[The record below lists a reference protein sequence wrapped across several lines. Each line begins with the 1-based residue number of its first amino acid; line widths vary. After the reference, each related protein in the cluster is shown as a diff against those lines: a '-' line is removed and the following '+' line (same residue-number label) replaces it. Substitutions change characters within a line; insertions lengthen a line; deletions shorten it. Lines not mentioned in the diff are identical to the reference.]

1 MRIFLLSIFIFCG
14 LLSFSQTTQLQATI
28 EAPNLPDQMGRVMV
42 FSLPDSSLIKGAF
55 IDSNNVNVTFPSIE
69 GGDYYIKISAP
80 GFMDTSVVFNAT
92 ESIQRL
98 GHIILVKD
106 ITLDEVQ
113 VVYSKPIFERTMD
126 GISVNVRGTTLEQL
140 NTLFDVLKASP
151 RLTSPDDESIEIIGF
166 GSPLIL
172 IDRQAIMSVDE
183 LKAVPANQVERIEII
198 TSPSAK
204 YKAQGSGNGVIEIYT
219 NNFSLEGYRATVD
232 LNGGVSTQLK
242 PVARVSLGLSVKKKK
257 FTLNGHL
264 GINYNSSIRIG
275 SSDGISDDQSFGFQS
290 NYETTRE
297 SMWQYY
303 NVKMSYSI
311 SPKHKITL
319 GANGHGSRSNNEN
332 LSTQDYFAN
341 DTTTLHESEIT
352 NSKYKWFRNSA
363 FLNYTWETDTF
374 GSVFEINLNYLN
386 KVDDESVTSLSD
398 FIDQSDNSTSEF
410 NTRIS
415 SSDRPNIGELRVN
428 YEHYF
433 DTTNWKLSVGGA
445 YSLLI
450 NGKVY
455 NREVGSNDDWVI
467 DPQYSNSYD
476 YQEDIGALFAEVSKK
491 WNKFGF
497 RLGIRGE
504 YTKLDGFSKSLQKQ
518 FMDSSFFQLF
528 PNVSLLFEPT
538 DTIGIK
544 LYYNSGISR
553 PEFSNYDPF
562 VRIHDSLSVSYG
574 NPYLRS
580 SLKHSFGLE
589 FDLFKAYNISLSYSI
604 EEQPISTIS
613 FVNDTS
619 FVSENTSWNARKKEM
634 ISASLGVPLELNW
647 LSAWFSVWADYSKYQ
662 FTEEFNRPTF
672 YNLAYGI
679 YTYMTF
685 KLPKDFSIL
694 NRISMYKWGN
704 DQTTAKTNFHWGIR
718 LTKKF
723 LNGDMRVF
731 AEVSNILPTKNRYD
745 RRSSNFTTTTSV
757 QNNYTS
763 FKLGLFYKFGRLK
776 AAANVQESSAG
787 QTDRL

>member
-1 MRIFLLSIFIFCG
+1 MRFSYFLFFLLFPCSIYAQNAEIKV
-14 LLSFSQTTQLQATI
+14 TIQADS
-28 EAPNLPDQMGRVMV
+28 LPDNIGKVLF
-42 FSLPDSSLIKGAF
+42 FSLPDSTLLKGSYIENNSASAMVSASIDDSMYVVIRVPEFLEESKAFKITGPVVDLGTISLRK
-55 IDSNNVNVTFPSIE
+55 N
-69 GGDYYIKISAP
+69 
-80 GFMDTSVVFNAT
+80 
-92 ESIQRL
+92 
-98 GHIILVKD
+98 
-106 ITLDEVQ
+106 LDLEEVQ
-113 VVYSKPIFERTMD
+113 ASYSKPIFERTMD

-172 IDRQAIMSVDE
+172 IDRQPIMSMDE

-219 NNFSLEGYRATVD
+219 NNFTLEGYRATID

-242 PVARVSLGLSVKKKK
+242 PVARVNLGLSFKKKK
-257 FTLNGHL
+257 FTMNGHL
-264 GINYNSSIRIG
+264 GINYSSSLRNG
-275 SSDGISDDQSFGFQS
+275 VTEGISDDGSFGFHS
-290 NYETTRE
+290 SYENNRDA
-297 SMWQYY
+297 MWQYY

-311 SPKHKITL
+311 RPEHRITI

-332 LSTQDYFAN
+332 LTTRDYFSN
-341 DTTTLHESEIT
+341 DSITLHKSEST
-352 NSKYKWFRNSA
+352 NSGYKWFRNSA

-374 GSVFEINLNYLN
+374 GSVFEININYLN
-386 KVDDESVTSLSD
+386 KVDDENITNLSD
-398 FIDQSDNSTSEF
+398 FVDLSDNSTSEF
-410 NTRIS
+410 NTRIL

-433 DTTNWKLSVGGA
+433 DTTRWKLSVGGS

-455 NREVGSNDDWVI
+455 DRELGSNELWTV
-467 DPQYSNSYD
+467 DPQFSNSYD

-491 WNKFGF
+491 WEKFGF
-497 RLGIRGE
+497 RLGVRGE
-504 YTKLDGFSKSLQKQ
+504 YTKLDGYSKSLQKQ

-562 VRIHDSLSVSYG
+562 IRIHDSLSVSYG
-574 NPYLRS
+574 NPYLKS
-580 SLKHSFGLE
+580 ALEHSFGLE
-589 FDLFKAYNISLSYSI
+589 FDLFNAYNITLSYSI
-604 EEQPISTIS
+604 VEQPLSTIS

-619 FVSENTSWNARKKEM
+619 FVSENTPWNARKKEM
-634 ISASLGVPLELNW
+634 ISASIGVPLELKW
-647 LSAWFSVWADYSKYQ
+647 LSGWFSLWTDYSKYQ

-672 YNLAYGI
+672 YNLAYGF
-679 YTYMTF
+679 YSYVTF
-685 KLPKDFSIL
+685 KLPKEFSIL
-694 NRISMYKWGN
+694 NRLSMYKWGN
-704 DQTTAKTNFHWGIR
+704 DQTTTKANFHWGIR

-723 LNGDMRVF
+723 NNGDIRIF

-745 RRSSNFTTTTSV
+745 RRSSNYTTSTSV

-763 FKLGLFYKFGRLK
+763 FKLGFFYKFGRLK
-776 AAANVQESSAG
+776 AAANIQESSSG
-787 QTDRL
+787 QSDRL